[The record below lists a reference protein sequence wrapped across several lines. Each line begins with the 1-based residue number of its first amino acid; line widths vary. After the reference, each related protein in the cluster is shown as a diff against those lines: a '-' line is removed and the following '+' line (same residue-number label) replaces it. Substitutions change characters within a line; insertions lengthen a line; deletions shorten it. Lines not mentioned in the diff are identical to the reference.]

1 MNKVEIVQRVNDL
14 YPDAAIE
21 AVGEDCSF
29 ELSVVSEDFAGMN
42 TLQRQQPILALFKD
56 ELASGELHAL
66 SVKAM
71 TPEEQVSRSG
81 LVQL

>member
-14 YPDAAIE
+14 HPDATIE
-21 AVGEDCSF
+21 AIGEDCSF
-29 ELSVVSEDFAGMN
+29 ELSVISDDFAGMN
-42 TLQRQQPILALFKD
+42 TLQRQQPILALFMD

-71 TPEEQVSRSG
+71 TPEEQESRSG